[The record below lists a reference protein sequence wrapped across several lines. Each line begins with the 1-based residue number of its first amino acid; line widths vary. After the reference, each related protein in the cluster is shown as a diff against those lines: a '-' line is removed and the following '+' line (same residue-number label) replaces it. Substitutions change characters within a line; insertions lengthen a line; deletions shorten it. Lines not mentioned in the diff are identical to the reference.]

1 MSLSSSISS
10 SEAVRWLAA
19 VAAVALLVIVAVCA
33 LNWWGVSRG
42 LVGWEAT
49 RLQREQLRKIEAA
62 PGVDV
67 VLVGD
72 STLGN
77 AVDARAWSEATGLQV
92 LAVPLTG
99 RYGYEGSLNL
109 LRRVVA
115 RHRPQVVVV
124 MQALDMPTRR
134 ISWEGLLFTA
144 ERWSDLEGAPLWRL
158 VPPLANLD
166 LTAGMLETLARPERP
181 VLFDSRGYVPQAP
194 ARQRQRVVGMA
205 EVLDPADIRPEKQRY
220 LREIGALCRE
230 IAARCVYLHGPYPS
244 PACEASRAYVAAAD
258 RFVSSAGLVPAT
270 DTPIC
275 LPPGAVGDAEDHVR
289 PAMKEHYSELYRLA
303 AAAVAHELRARGPAQ
318 DASRTGTRARH
329 LR

>member
-1 MSLSSSISS
+1 MSPSSSISS
-10 SEAVRWLAA
+10 SEAGRWLAA
-19 VAAVALLVIVAVCA
+19 VGAAVLLVVAGVCA

-42 LVGWEAT
+42 LVGWDAT
-49 RLQREQLRKIEAA
+49 RLQREQLRKIEGA
-62 PGVDV
+62 PEVDV
-67 VLVGD
+67 ILLGD

-77 AVDARAWSEATGLQV
+77 AVNARAWSEATGLHV

-109 LRRVVA
+109 LRRVVG
-115 RHRPQVVVV
+115 RHRPEVVVV

-144 ERWSDLEGAPLWRL
+144 ERWRDLEGAPLWQL

-166 LTAGMLETLARPERP
+166 LTFGMIETLARPERP
-181 VLFDSRGYVPQAP
+181 VLFDARGYVPQA
-194 ARQRQRVVGMA
+194 AVTQRERAAGPS

-220 LREIGALCRE
+220 LREIGALCRK
-230 IAARCVYLHGPYPS
+230 IGARCVYLHGPYPT
-244 PACEASRAYVAAAD
+244 PACEASRPYVAAAD
-258 RFVSSAGLVPAT
+258 QFVRGAGLDPAP

-275 LPPGAVGDAEDHVR
+275 LPPGAVGDAEDHVH
-289 PAMKEHYSELYRLA
+289 PALKERYSELYRLA
-303 AAAVAHELRARGPAQ
+303 AAAVAPELRVRPAV
-318 DASRTGTRARH
+318 DGSRSGTRARH